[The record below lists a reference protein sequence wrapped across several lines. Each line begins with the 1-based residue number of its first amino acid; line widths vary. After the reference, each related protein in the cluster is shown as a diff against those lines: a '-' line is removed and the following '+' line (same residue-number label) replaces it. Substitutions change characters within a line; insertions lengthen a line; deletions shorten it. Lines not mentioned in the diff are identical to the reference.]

1 MYIQYEPPRGK
12 NINQGDSLAIYG
24 LMFATLPPLVFCTM
38 YVHVFLKYTYLIY
51 CLQVIYTSTETRSS
65 WARCNQPIEIAFVK
79 FIKLSDNL
87 KSCYLLTCIKTTTIT
102 LKKKPKQSHYND
114 LIKLQNL
121 IQLFKHD
128 FELNIKH
135 FFSKV
140 IFYSLLLKK
149 IRTMGNN
156 AA

>member
-1 MYIQYEPPRGK
+1 M
-12 NINQGDSLAIYG
+12 
-24 LMFATLPPLVFCTM
+24 
-38 YVHVFLKYTYLIY
+38 
-51 CLQVIYTSTETRSS
+51 QVMYTSTETRSS

-102 LKKKPKQSHYND
+102 LKKTPKQSHYND

-149 IRTMGNN
+149 SVQWVTMRRRQSPLLTMWFLFC
-156 AA
+156 APDSMKHDMRLS